1 MAIGVIGCLSPY
13 NFSLSCDNKSQQYE
27 RSLRCT
33 DSTVRL
39 STVTMRG
46 RSCSTPLNN
55 KEACSLSDVISWIP
69 TADNDL
75 CNHYHFQTEKT
86 SNTQGQTLTHVC
98 PVWTVV
104 MSWLFLLGS
113 HHSGKTKK
121 IWDKLHEFWTF
132 SFLWTFR
139 PLVFGGVF
147 FLSRKHTEKWK
158 IHLRAQMSKWDTE
171 AHADALWFHCKIIP
185 FPERVCGCLW
195 LCNCFT
201 SAVLCPLLKGERS
214 GKTTFHN
221 VMFSPCSKNIFA
233 GK

>member
-1 MAIGVIGCLSPY
+1 MAIGVIVCLSPY

-27 RSLRCT
+27 CSLRWQAY
-33 DSTVRL
+33 STVRL

-139 PLVFGGVF
+139 PLVFGVF
-147 FLSRKHTEKWK
+147 FFFFFLVSTRK
-158 IHLRAQMSKWDTE
+158 
-171 AHADALWFHCKIIP
+171 
-185 FPERVCGCLW
+185 
-195 LCNCFT
+195 
-201 SAVLCPLLKGERS
+201 S
-214 GKTTFHN
+214 GKSIYGHKWANETQRHTPTHCGFI
-221 VMFSPCSKNIFA
+221 VR
-233 GK
+233 

>member
-1 MAIGVIGCLSPY
+1 MAIGVNGCLSPY
-13 NFSLSCDNKSQQYE
+13 NFSLSCHNKSQQYE
-27 RSLRCT
+27 CSLRCT

-46 RSCSTPLNN
+46 RSCFTPLNN

-113 HHSGKTKK
+113 HHSGRQRKYE
-121 IWDKLHEFWTF
+121 ISYMSFGLSHFCGLFVHLFLVGFFFF
-132 SFLWTFR
+132 SF
-139 PLVFGGVF
+139 
-147 FLSRKHTEKWK
+147 S
-158 IHLRAQMSKWDTE
+158 
-171 AHADALWFHCKIIP
+171 
-185 FPERVCGCLW
+185 
-195 LCNCFT
+195 
-201 SAVLCPLLKGERS
+201 
-214 GKTTFHN
+214 
-221 VMFSPCSKNIFA
+221 
-233 GK
+233 